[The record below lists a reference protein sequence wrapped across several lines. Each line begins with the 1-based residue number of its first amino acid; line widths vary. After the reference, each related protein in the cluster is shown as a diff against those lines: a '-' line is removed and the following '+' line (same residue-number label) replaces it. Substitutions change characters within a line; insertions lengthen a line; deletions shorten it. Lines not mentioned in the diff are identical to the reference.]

1 MTWCLF
7 WREKVVLSLTI
18 GAILFF
24 ITSAGFSQ
32 TVVKKYPENLTFS
45 IHGLQ
50 LPEAIR
56 QLEKI
61 TGLHFIYSSNK
72 IPGRS
77 RITLA
82 ITDGSLEEVLALL
95 EDQTNLSFKRQEQY
109 VVIKAGNENLVSKE
123 QQQIQRLP
131 EGRKF
136 NYGLTLADSGIL
148 HASAKKHTYE
158 NLSLVFSRQPFRN
171 QLKDVGMY
179 FDTIRL
185 KQLPREE
192 VRQLNVKNRH
202 RGWFISGGVRLSEY
216 LAGAEFQAGLRSL
229 YVIYSPGIMKG
240 GRYHGAYG
248 LGTSFLLKN
257 NLSVNPAYTY
267 FTFQQKANYSVM
279 MNPESHFSQID
290 LAFTAKHH
298 QIKLMVQYAFNENL
312 QLRLGPVINSLVTTY
327 QLPEKGL
334 FRTYSDRPVSI
345 PPTGGSS
352 GATTSNYPSMAA
364 EVTVVKGITQYP
376 PQTLRLWVNWE
387 ASFSY
392 KLNFFKRP

>member
-1 MTWCLF
+1 MTRCLF

-24 ITSAGFSQ
+24 ITPSGFSQ
-32 TVVKKYPENLTFS
+32 TVAKKYPEKLTFS

-50 LPEAIR
+50 LPDAIR

-72 IPGRS
+72 IPGLS
-77 RITLA
+77 RITLT
-82 ITDGSLEEVLALL
+82 ITDRSLEEVLVLL
-95 EDQTNLSFKRQEQY
+95 EDQTNLSFKKQEQY
-109 VVIKAGNENLVSKE
+109 VVIKASNENLVSKE
-123 QQQIQRLP
+123 HQQIRRLP

-148 HASAKKHTYE
+148 HASAKRHTYE
-158 NLSLVFSRQPFRN
+158 ELPLVFSRQPFRN

-179 FDTIRL
+179 FDTVRL

-202 RGWFISGGVRLSEY
+202 RGWFVSGGVRLSEH

-229 YVIYSPGIMKG
+229 YIIYSPGIMKG

-257 NLSVNPAYTY
+257 NLSINPAYTY
-267 FTFQQKANYSVM
+267 FAFQQKANYSVL
-279 MNPESHFSQID
+279 MNPESHFSQVD
-290 LAFTAKHH
+290 LGFTAKHH
-298 QIKLMVQYAFNENL
+298 QIKLMFQYAFSENL
-312 QLRLGPVINSLVTTY
+312 HLRLGPVINSLVTTY
-327 QLPEKGL
+327 QFPEKAL
-334 FRTYSDRPVSI
+334 SRPYSDRSVSI
-345 PPTGGSS
+345 PATGVSS
-352 GATTSNYPSMAA
+352 GATTSYYPSMGA
-364 EVTVVKGITQYP
+364 EVTVVKRVAQYP

>member
-1 MTWCLF
+1 MTRCLF

-18 GAILFF
+18 GVALFF
-24 ITSAGFSQ
+24 ITQRGFSQ
-32 TVVKKYPENLTFS
+32 TVLKKYPEKLTFS

-72 IPGRS
+72 IPGHS
-77 RITLA
+77 RVTLS
-82 ITDGSLEEVLALL
+82 ITDRSLEEVLALL
-95 EDQTNLSFKRQEQY
+95 GDQTNLSFKRQEQY
-109 VVIKAGNENLVSKE
+109 VVIKTDNESLVSKE
-123 QQQIQRLP
+123 HQQIRRLP
-131 EGRKF
+131 EAKNF
-136 NYGLTLADSGIL
+136 NYALTLADSGIL

-158 NLSLVFSRQPFRN
+158 GLPLVFSKQPFRN

-179 FDTIRL
+179 FDTVRL

-192 VRQLNVKNRH
+192 IRQLNVKNRH

-229 YVIYSPGIMKG
+229 YVIYSPGLMKG

-248 LGTSFLLKN
+248 LGTSFLLKS

-267 FTFQQKANYSVM
+267 FTFQQKANYSAL
-279 MNPESHFSQID
+279 MNTEAHFSQVD

-298 QIKLMVQYAFNENL
+298 QIKLMFQYAFNENL

-327 QLPEKGL
+327 HLPEKRL
-334 FRTYSDRPVSI
+334 FDTYIDRSVST
-345 PPTGGSS
+345 PATGGSS
-352 GATTSNYPSMAA
+352 GATSYYPSMGAQ
-364 EVTVVKGITQYP
+364 VTVVKGFTQYP
-376 PQTLRLWVNWE
+376 PETLRLWVNWE